1 MIKTVK
7 KPLAQKELS
16 KKKPAERKDLLAI
29 VDSINK
35 DYGHN
40 AIVLGVKSSKK
51 EKSLYEQD
59 FISTGLLQ
67 LDADLG
73 GGVPV
78 GRYLE
83 ISGAES
89 STKTTLSLHIL
100 ANAQK
105 KGMLCAL
112 LDVEGTSGDRDYL
125 ESCGVDADSILYS
138 RPSSLEEATNL
149 IDTLQREQGVKF
161 IIWDSIAMSMATR
174 KELDTEVGDSMRMG
188 IPQSEI
194 AQCLRSFQMANN
206 LFFRTGQVPTT
217 LIGINQLREKIGA
230 YGDPEYTPGGRAKD
244 FVSSINLRLRKGD
257 WIKEGNEII
266 GQVMKYK
273 VSKNKIYK
281 RGGVGEVDFY
291 FADNSIGIEPCNY
304 DVLQD
309 VSLIALSMNV
319 IHKAGGWFSYKD
331 VKVQGGSKL
340 IEAMRS
346 NPSMVEEIRAEV
358 MQIVK
363 EKREQPV

>member
-1 MIKTVK
+1 
-7 KPLAQKELS
+7 
-16 KKKPAERKDLLAI
+16 
-29 VDSINK
+29 
-35 DYGHN
+35 
-40 AIVLGVKSSKK
+40 
-51 EKSLYEQD
+51 
-59 FISTGLLQ
+59 
-67 LDADLG
+67 
-73 GGVPV
+73 
-78 GRYLE
+78 
-83 ISGAES
+83 
-89 STKTTLSLHIL
+89 
-100 ANAQK
+100 
-105 KGMLCAL
+105 
-112 LDVEGTSGDRDYL
+112 
-125 ESCGVDADSILYS
+125 
-138 RPSSLEEATNL
+138 
-149 IDTLQREQGVKF
+149 
-161 IIWDSIAMSMATR
+161 
-174 KELDTEVGDSMRMG
+174 
-188 IPQSEI
+188 
-194 AQCLRSFQMANN
+194 MANN